1 MCADCHGFFKA
12 ASAVVDRPIHV
23 SEGGRPAHTFR
34 RGQCSCGDAWRWE
47 ERLRRDGVPTE
58 EALAWRDGAF
68 EHAEGP
74 MAAPGPP
81 RLRRHAAAAAE
92 LRPTAAALAWR
103 AAAFS
108 HAEQPMAIPMP
119 DGGDRAPQGPPV

>member
-1 MCADCHGFFKA
+1 M
-12 ASAVVDRPIHV
+12 
-23 SEGGRPAHTFR
+23 
-34 RGQCSCGDAWRWE
+34 WRV
-47 ERLRRDGVPTE
+47 GVPTE

-68 EHAEGP
+68 AHAETA
-74 MAAPGPP
+74 MAASAPPSP

-119 DGGDRAPQGPPV
+119 DDGDRAPQGPPV

>member
-1 MCADCHGFFKA
+1 MLLRRRVARLCGNQNYTLGY
-12 ASAVVDRPIHV
+12 RQT
-23 SEGGRPAHTFR
+23 GRFSYR
-34 RGQCSCGDAWRWE
+34 WRWE

-68 EHAEGP
+68 AHAEGP
-74 MAAPGPP
+74 MAAPGLP
-81 RLRRHAAAAAE
+81 RLRRHAAAE

-108 HAEQPMAIPMP
+108 HAEQPMAVPMP
-119 DGGDRAPQGPPV
+119 DDGDRAPQGPPV

>member
-1 MCADCHGFFKA
+1 
-12 ASAVVDRPIHV
+12 
-23 SEGGRPAHTFR
+23 
-34 RGQCSCGDAWRWE
+34 
-47 ERLRRDGVPTE
+47 
-58 EALAWRDGAF
+58 
-68 EHAEGP
+68 

-81 RLRRHAAAAAE
+81 RLRRHAAAE

-119 DGGDRAPQGPPV
+119 DDGDRAPQGPPV

>member
-1 MCADCHGFFKA
+1 
-12 ASAVVDRPIHV
+12 
-23 SEGGRPAHTFR
+23 
-34 RGQCSCGDAWRWE
+34 
-47 ERLRRDGVPTE
+47 
-58 EALAWRDGAF
+58 
-68 EHAEGP
+68 

-92 LRPTAAALAWR
+92 LRPTATALAWR

-119 DGGDRAPQGPPV
+119 DDGDRAPQGPPV

>member
-1 MCADCHGFFKA
+1 
-12 ASAVVDRPIHV
+12 
-23 SEGGRPAHTFR
+23 
-34 RGQCSCGDAWRWE
+34 
-47 ERLRRDGVPTE
+47 
-58 EALAWRDGAF
+58 
-68 EHAEGP
+68 

-119 DGGDRAPQGPPV
+119 DDGDRAPQGPPV